1 MLNSFLHALLFCSSA
16 RSGAQRLV
24 FCSRFTTG
32 ICLRCCPVFFLSA
45 FVSGLG
51 FAGAAAQCSFDP
63 LFLFRTGICLRC
75 CPVFLYV
82 LTIFA
87 GCDEIGTFM
96 TDELILVAVVLVGGA
111 GVTWVNCLGTIV
123 ILCGSGDIWEL

>member
-32 ICLRCCPVFFLSA
+32 ICLRCCPVF
-45 FVSGLG
+45 
-51 FAGAAAQCSFDP
+51 FDP

-96 TDELILVAVVLVGGA
+96 TDELILVAVVLVGGG

>member
-24 FCSRFTTG
+24 FCSRFT
-32 ICLRCCPVFFLSA
+32 
-45 FVSGLG
+45 
-51 FAGAAAQCSFDP
+51 
-63 LFLFRTGICLRC
+63 TGICLRC

-96 TDELILVAVVLVGGA
+96 TDELILVAVVLVGGG